1 MLDRNPTFA
10 KANMVVFA
18 CAQKGMFAEALA
30 QIERWRSFLD
40 EPWNWAA
47 QAYVYGRMGRHSEA
61 ARALEKLRQ
70 FAGQNPSYPITM
82 LPVAYIGVNDKEK
95 ALASLEDLL
104 RERIV
109 HSSLKVDPV
118 YDPLREDPRFQE
130 VLRRAGLAK

>member
-1 MLDRNPTFA
+1 VLDRNPTFA

-18 CAQKGMFAEALA
+18 CAQKGMFAEALD
-30 QIERWRSFLD
+30 QIERWRLSLD

-70 FAGQNPSYPITM
+70 FAGQNPSYPMIM
-82 LPVAYIGVNDKEK
+82 LPVAYIGVNDQEK
-95 ALASLEDLL
+95 ALACLEDLL

-130 VLRRAGLAK
+130 LLRRAGLAK